1 MMPDHKAHD
10 HTGGREFPIVEQ
22 APRGEYQLGEGMMMF
37 DLRPA
42 SAEEVAMSVQID
54 EIHNQLARDIPKL
67 QHEMD
72 ELLLR
77 ARRPGLA

>member
-1 MMPDHKAHD
+1 MPDHKAHD
-10 HTGGREFPIVEQ
+10 HVGGYEYPVVED
-22 APRGEYQLGEGMMMF
+22 ALRGGHQLGEGVMMF
-37 DLRPA
+37 DFRPA
-42 SAEEVAMSVQID
+42 SAEEVAMCVQID

-77 ARRPGLA
+77 VRRPGRG

>member
-1 MMPDHKAHD
+1 MPNYKAYD
-10 HTGGREFPIVEQ
+10 HTGNFEYPVMED
-22 APRGEYQLGEGMMMF
+22 ASRGGQQLGEGVMTF
-37 DLRPA
+37 DFHPA
-42 SAEEVAMSVQID
+42 SAEEVAMCVQID

-77 ARRPGLA
+77 VRRPGLI